1 MKKIKIFTFLVLFS
15 VLTSGYTKHI
25 AVKYDDFNVIFNGEL
40 VVNKKDSPV
49 LTLRSV
55 PSGVVCSGKPQVTEV
70 MFFNYINPVYNGVFG
85 KSYLS
90 CNDGTKLLAN
100 WKIKKMIL
108 DKANGSAE
116 DAYGRKISFY
126 VDKSEVSVSKK
137 LEQYKKDLSQKPAL
151 SDYRTYIWT
160 DTPPVLT
167 KEESTPSKTTSAVA
181 KKEENSSTKIIPVA
195 AKKIEKPESKK
206 NIVKKNEKA
215 ITKRTPAIVGNVE
228 KSEVRDIPAVVK
240 KEENSSTK
248 IVPVSA
254 KKEIKVEPKKASDV
268 KNIEKPKDK
277 EIPAVVKKEENVSQK
292 ESPKA
297 VEADKKIV
305 PVSSPNKPKINTEEK
320 KNVHQAVDINLDVKK
335 NQPISGPTPSASAT
349 SKEVVTM
356 FNGNKHGD
364 VTELKKFKTPIEISQ
379 DEKKIKAVSDSPA
392 ASAPPTVFSNKNPH
406 LKFTFGYNVS
416 NPAVKF

>member
-1 MKKIKIFTFLVLFS
+1 MKKIKIFTCLILFS
-15 VLTSGYTKHI
+15 VFTSGYTKHI
-25 AVKYDDFNVIFNGEL
+25 AVKYDDFNVIFNGEI
-40 VVNKKDSPV
+40 VVDKKESPV

-126 VDKSEVSVSKK
+126 VDKSEVSVNKK

-167 KEESTPSKTTSAVA
+167 KEEPVSP
-181 KKEENSSTKIIPVA
+181 KI
-195 AKKIEKPESKK
+195 
-206 NIVKKNEKA
+206 
-215 ITKRTPAIVGNVE
+215 T
-228 KSEVRDIPAVVK
+228 PAVVK
-240 KEENSSTK
+240 KEENPSTK
-248 IVPVSA
+248 IVPVAAKKIRKLELKKTSVKNEENSSAKIVPVCA
-254 KKEIKVEPKKASDV
+254 KKEIKEIKVEQKKTPLVS
-268 KNIEKPKDK
+268 KNVEKPKDK

-297 VEADKKIV
+297 VEAEKKIV
-305 PVSSPNKPKINTEEK
+305 PVSSVDKSKVNVEVKNKT
-320 KNVHQAVDINLDVKK
+320 QDAVDIKLDVKK
-335 NQPISGPTPSASAT
+335 DQPVVAPNLSKLVTP
-349 SKEVVTM
+349 KEVITT
-356 FNGNKHGD
+356 FNGDKHGD
-364 VTELKKFKTPIEISQ
+364 VTESKKFNSTVDVNQ
-379 DEKKIKAVSDSPA
+379 AEKKIKAVSDSPA
-392 ASAPPTVFSNKNPH
+392 DSAPPTVFSNKNPH